1 MTPTQQHALILVDYQ
16 QGFDHPSWG
25 RRNNPG
31 AEQQALRLLAHWR
44 AHGAPVVI
52 VRHDSTEPD
61 STLRP
66 DQPGNALKPGFEP
79 RDGELL
85 CVKQVHS
92 AFIGTSLRAWLDERA
107 VKDITI
113 SGIST
118 DMCTS
123 TTTRMGCDLGYRM
136 HFVEDACVCFEQ
148 RDPDGESLPATALH
162 RAHVTTLG
170 SDFARVVRTDQV
182 LA

>member
-1 MTPTQQHALILVDYQ
+1 
-16 QGFDHPSWG
+16 
-25 RRNNPG
+25 
-31 AEQQALRLLAHWR
+31 
-44 AHGAPVVI
+44 VVI
-52 VRHDSTEPD
+52 VRHDSTEAK

-66 DQPGNALKPGFEP
+66 DQPGNALKSGFEP

-85 CVKQVHS
+85 CAKQVHS
-92 AFIGTSLRAWLDERA
+92 AFIGTPLKEWLDARG

-136 HFVEDACVCFEQ
+136 QLVEDACVCFDQ
-148 RDPDGESLPATALH
+148 RDPRGETLAAEVLH
-162 RAHVTTLG
+162 RAHITTLA
-170 SDFARVVRTDQV
+170 SDFAHVVRTDQV
-182 LA
+182 VT